1 VDSIS
6 HWEKVSRLLIGNNSL
21 MAKVGYQPR
30 YVSRV
35 MYANEMF
42 ELGARRVIGDEK
54 QINIWGDIQM
64 PEKHNFKVS
73 T

>member
-1 VDSIS
+1 
-6 HWEKVSRLLIGNNSL
+6 
-21 MAKVGYQPR
+21 MAKVGYQPS
-30 YVSRV
+30 YVSRIL

-42 ELGARRVIGDEK
+42 ELGARWVIGDEK
-54 QINIWGDIQM
+54 QINIWGDIWM

>member
-1 VDSIS
+1 
-6 HWEKVSRLLIGNNSL
+6 
-21 MAKVGYQPR
+21 
-30 YVSRV
+30 

-42 ELGARRVIGDEK
+42 ELGARWVIGDEK
-54 QINIWGDIQM
+54 QINIWGDIWM